1 MAANLRKLEAAA
13 WPIFE
18 AGHVP
23 MIGEWVALPVLHSAG
38 VTAMDSLADDVLYPT
53 AQRLLQHC
61 DAVLR
66 LPGESTGGSG
76 RRNRPAAR
84 ASCLLRHHADPRLAA
99 PERVGWGVR
108 RACSVCW
115 RGGPAR
121 SLPSPADRCLAGVTC
136 RTAMMLSKRAGQHRA
151 LIGTAG
157 VGPVGLNRATRAS
170 YVRHQQQV
178 NRAGL

>member
-66 LPGESTGGSG
+66 LPGESTG
-76 RRNRPAAR
+76 
-84 ASCLLRHHADPRLAA
+84 ADQDVATAQRLGLPVYFDITQIPRLAA
-99 PERVGWGVR
+99 PERV
-108 RACSVCW
+108 A
-115 RGGPAR
+115 
-121 SLPSPADRCLAGVTC
+121 
-136 RTAMMLSKRAGQHRA
+136 
-151 LIGTAG
+151 
-157 VGPVGLNRATRAS
+157 
-170 YVRHQQQV
+170 
-178 NRAGL
+178 